1 MSAETVKLNTWE
13 VILPTLYNVMS
24 LTSVQQSSGFQAG
37 GGGSVPPEDLSHK
50 IQLIFAWQIKSNETE
65 K

>member
-37 GGGSVPPEDLSHK
+37 GGSVPPEDLSHK
-50 IQLIFAWQIKSNETE
+50 IKLIFAWQIKSNETE